1 MPNNDTARPP
11 RGGDSRPAASL
22 ARIAP
27 VEGTIAVL
35 PAGYPLRQAS
45 FVRHGVHLRVRAP
58 GHPDV
63 YVPRFFGTGA
73 QTTLITRDGFE
84 MSRHMVL
91 LMLNVSERVGRV
103 LSELAMPGGRD
114 F

>member
-1 MPNNDTARPP
+1 MPDNHATRPP
-11 RGGDSRPAASL
+11 RVQDRGRSAAL
-22 ARIAP
+22 TMIA
-27 VEGTIAVL
+27 GADGATAVL
-35 PAGYPLRQAS
+35 PAGYPLRQAT
-45 FVRHGVHLRVRAP
+45 FVCRKEHLLVRAQ

-63 YVPRFFGTGA
+63 FVPRFFAGGG
-73 QTTLITRDGFE
+73 QTTLITGDGME

-91 LMLNVSERVGRV
+91 LMLNVSERMGRV